1 MFFGH
6 RRYNLYSVKILK
18 LNTSSIRIIGGR
30 HKSYR
35 IVFKASPALR
45 PTTDRA
51 KEALFS
57 WLQFELENKS
67 CLDLFAGTGSLGLEA
82 LSRGAQHVTFVEK
95 EKNLYKNII
104 KNISNLGYENQIQA
118 VCSDSFKWLKTN
130 KQKFDLIFLDPP
142 FDLIDYKMLIRAIFQ
157 NNVLNQDGK
166 IFLESSKHTLLELSK
181 TQNILKDKTV
191 GDVRLIILQ

>member
-1 MFFGH
+1 M
-6 RRYNLYSVKILK
+6 
-18 LNTSSIRIIGGR
+18 NTSSIRIIGGR
-30 HKSYR
+30 NKSYR
-35 IVFKASPALR
+35 IVFRASPALR

-51 KEALFS
+51 KETLFS

-157 NNVLNQDGK
+157 NNVLNEDGK
-166 IFLESSKHTLLELSK
+166 IFLESSKHTSLELSK

>member
-1 MFFGH
+1 M
-6 RRYNLYSVKILK
+6 
-18 LNTSSIRIIGGR
+18 NTSSIRIIGGR

-35 IVFKASPALR
+35 IVFKATSALR

-51 KEALFS
+51 KETLFS
-57 WLQFELENKS
+57 WLQFELGDKS

-82 LSRGAQHVTFVEK
+82 LSRGAGHVTFVEK
-95 EKNLYKNII
+95 AKSLYKNIL
-104 KNISNLGYENQIQA
+104 KNIDHLGYQNNTQA

-166 IFLESSKHTLLELSK
+166 IFLESSKHTSLELSK

>member
-1 MFFGH
+1 
-6 RRYNLYSVKILK
+6 

-51 KEALFS
+51 KETLFS

>member
-1 MFFGH
+1 M
-6 RRYNLYSVKILK
+6 
-18 LNTSSIRIIGGR
+18 
-30 HKSYR
+30 
-35 IVFKASPALR
+35 
-45 PTTDRA
+45 
-51 KEALFS
+51 
-57 WLQFELENKS
+57 
-67 CLDLFAGTGSLGLEA
+67 
-82 LSRGAQHVTFVEK
+82 
-95 EKNLYKNII
+95 YKNII

-157 NNVLNQDGK
+157 NNVLNEDGK
-166 IFLESSKHTLLELSK
+166 IFLESSKHTSLELSK

>member
-1 MFFGH
+1 
-6 RRYNLYSVKILK
+6 

-35 IVFKASPALR
+35 IVFKATPALR
-45 PTTDRA
+45 PTSDRA
-51 KEALFS
+51 KETLFS

-67 CLDLFAGTGSLGLEA
+67 CLDLFAGTGGLGLEA
-82 LSRGAQHVTFVEK
+82 LSRGAKHVTFVEK

-104 KNISNLGYENQIQA
+104 KNISHLGYENKIQA

-130 KQKFDLIFLDPP
+130 KQRFDFIFLDPP
-142 FDLIDYKMLIRAIFQ
+142 FDQIDYKILIRTIYQ
-157 NNVLNQDGK
+157 SNVLNEGGK
-166 IFLESSKHTLLELSK
+166 VFLETNKHTELELSK
-181 TQNILKDKTV
+181 TQDILKDKTV

>member
-1 MFFGH
+1 M
-6 RRYNLYSVKILK
+6 
-18 LNTSSIRIIGGR
+18 NTSSIRIIGGR
-30 HKSYR
+30 NKSYR
-35 IVFKASPALR
+35 IVFKASPTLR

-51 KEALFS
+51 KETLFS

-157 NNVLNQDGK
+157 NNVLNEDGK
-166 IFLESSKHTLLELSK
+166 IFLESSKHTSLELSK

>member
-1 MFFGH
+1 
-6 RRYNLYSVKILK
+6 

-30 HKSYR
+30 NKSYR

-51 KEALFS
+51 KETLFS

-166 IFLESSKHTLLELSK
+166 IFLESSKHTSLELSK

>member
-1 MFFGH
+1 M
-6 RRYNLYSVKILK
+6 
-18 LNTSSIRIIGGR
+18 NTSSIRIIGGR
-30 HKSYR
+30 NKSYR
-35 IVFKASPALR
+35 IVFNASPALR

-51 KEALFS
+51 KETLFS

-82 LSRGAQHVTFVEK
+82 LSRGAQHVTFVER
-95 EKNLYKNII
+95 EKSLYKNII

-157 NNVLNQDGK
+157 NNVLNEDGK
-166 IFLESSKHTLLELSK
+166 IFLESSRHTSLELSK

>member
-1 MFFGH
+1 M
-6 RRYNLYSVKILK
+6 
-18 LNTSSIRIIGGR
+18 NTSSIRIIGGR

-35 IVFKASPALR
+35 IVFKALPALR

-51 KEALFS
+51 KETLFS

-166 IFLESSKHTLLELSK
+166 IFLESSKHTSLELSK

>member
-1 MFFGH
+1 M
-6 RRYNLYSVKILK
+6 
-18 LNTSSIRIIGGR
+18 NTSSIRIIGGR
-30 HKSYR
+30 NKSYR
-35 IVFKASPALR
+35 IVFKASPTLR

-51 KEALFS
+51 KETLFS

-82 LSRGAQHVTFVEK
+82 LSRGAQHVTFVER
-95 EKNLYKNII
+95 EKSLYKNII
-104 KNISNLGYENQIQA
+104 KNISNLHYENKTQA

-157 NNVLNQDGK
+157 NNVLNEDGK
-166 IFLESSKHTLLELSK
+166 IFLESSKHTSIELSK
-181 TQNILKDKTV
+181 TQNVLKDKNI

>member
-1 MFFGH
+1 M
-6 RRYNLYSVKILK
+6 
-18 LNTSSIRIIGGR
+18 NTSSIRIIGGR
-30 HKSYR
+30 NKSYR
-35 IVFKASPALR
+35 IIFKASPTLR

-51 KEALFS
+51 KETLFS

-95 EKNLYKNII
+95 EKSLYKNII
-104 KNISNLGYENQIQA
+104 KNISNLHYENKTQV

-157 NNVLNQDGK
+157 NNVLNEDGK
-166 IFLESSKHTLLELSK
+166 IFLESSKHTSIELSK
-181 TQNILKDKTV
+181 TQNVLKDKTI